1 MNRLLPLLSACL
13 LLATSACD
21 GSLPASGD
29 PAKVTFAPALG
40 VDLAA
45 MNRSASGLY
54 TQDQVVG
61 TGATAEAGR
70 IVQVHYTGWLAN
82 GSQFDTSRDG
92 NQPFEFLLGAN
103 PPRVIAG
110 WEEGLLGMKVGGK
123 RRLVIPSDLGY
134 GSQGSYPVIPPD
146 AVLVFDVELLYAR

>member
-1 MNRLLPLLSACL
+1 MNRLLALLSTCL
-13 LLATSACD
+13 LLAASACGPD
-21 GSLPASGD
+21 RGD
-29 PAKVTFAPALG
+29 PANVTFAPELG

-45 MNRSASGLY
+45 MNRSDSGLY

-70 IVQVHYTGWLAN
+70 FVEVHYTGWLAN
-82 GSQFDTSRDG
+82 GYQFDTSRDR
-92 NQPFEFLLGAN
+92 NQPIDFRLGQGN
-103 PPRVIAG
+103 VIQG

-123 RRLVIPSDLGY
+123 RRLVIPSKLGY
-134 GSQGSYPVIPPD
+134 GSRGSYPSIPPD

>member
-13 LLATSACD
+13 LLALSACE
-21 GSLPASGD
+21 GGPPESGD

-40 VDLAA
+40 VDLGA
-45 MNRSASGLY
+45 MNRSESGLY

-61 TGATAEAGR
+61 TGAEASTGR
-70 IVQVHYTGWLAN
+70 YVEVHYTGWLAN
-82 GSQFDTSRDG
+82 GVQFDTSRDT
-92 NQPFEFLLGAN
+92 NVPFEFRLGYD
-103 PPRVIAG
+103 PVIQG
-110 WEEGLLGMKVGGK
+110 WQEGLIGMKVGGK

-134 GSQGSYPVIPPD
+134 GPEGNYPSIPSN